1 MKLIK
6 SAILLAGAAC
16 VLALS
21 ACNAAKDEKAATPA
35 ASAASSAKAG
45 EPPVATVNG
54 TPISKSRID
63 MLIQQGAG
71 QGQPDSPDARKAI
84 LDQLT
89 MQMVIAEEAVKKG
102 LDKAPDV
109 TEKLEVIKQ
118 SILANAYV
126 QDYIKTNPVTE
137 EALKAEYE
145 RIKATITGTEYKARH
160 ILVEKEAEAKD
171 IIAKLKKDAGAFAKL
186 AKEKSKDPGSGA
198 RGGDLGWFDV
208 SRMVPE
214 FGAAVS
220 KLEKGAITP
229 EPVKTQFGY
238 HVIQLEDSKPVEPPP
253 FEEVKPMLSQQL
265 QQQNLKKQLD
275 DLKAKAKIE
284 IAGAPAAGASAPAA
298 SAPVASAPVAPAAP
312 ASAPAASTA
321 AASAA
326 PAAASA
332 ASAAK

>member
-1 MKLIK
+1 MKFIK
-6 SAILLAGAAC
+6 STLLLASAAS

-21 ACNAAKDEKAATPA
+21 ACNASKDEKAA
-35 ASAASSAKAG
+35 ASAAAPASAAAQA
-45 EPPVATVNG
+45 EASVATVNG

-63 MLIQQGAG
+63 MLIKQGGA
-71 QGQPDSPDARKAI
+71 QGQPDSPDTRKAI

-102 LDKAPDV
+102 LDKTPDV

-126 QDYIKTNPVTE
+126 QDYIKNNPVTE
-137 EALKAEYE
+137 EAMKAEYE

-160 ILVEKEAEAKD
+160 ILVEKESEAKE
-171 IIAKLKKDAGAFAKL
+171 IIAKLKKDSSAFAKL
-186 AKEKSKDPGSGA
+186 AMEKSKDTGSKV
-198 RGGDLGWFDV
+198 RGGELGWFDL

-220 KLEKGAITP
+220 KLEKGAITQ

-238 HVIQLEDSKPVEPPP
+238 HVIQLEDSKPVEAPP
-253 FEEVKPMLSQQL
+253 FDEVKGALSQQL
-265 QQQNLKKQLD
+265 AQQNLKKQLD
-275 DLKAKAKIE
+275 DLKGKAKIE
-284 IAGAPAAGASAPAA
+284 IAGAPAAAAA
-298 SAPVASAPVAPAAP
+298 SAP
-312 ASAPAASTA
+312 
-321 AASAA
+321 AA
-326 PAAASA
+326 PAAASPAATPAAPEAAKSASAA